1 MQQVFQGMDGQNL
14 IDRIRALKK
23 LTPSEVKIA
32 DLLSRRFPEIVF
44 ENVTTISQ
52 KSSVSKATVVRFISR
67 LGYKNFF
74 EFRNQQR
81 YEVISRLESP
91 IQRYSL
97 KKRQPVEDKKDILGQ
112 NFSYIMENLRHT
124 YNQTDQGKF
133 IRVARLIADPRRHLY
148 IMGQRTSYALGY
160 LFYVLLGY
168 LRPTITL
175 LDIQA
180 SILPDLLVDVT
191 KKDVL
196 FAITHRR
203 YASMTLKVADCF
215 LEQGAKIILLTD
227 SEFSPLSHLADIQL
241 VVPSDGLS
249 IFQSFCAASALLESL
264 VIAALQFSDDSIY
277 DRGEKAEK
285 LYQRFETF
293 FSGRSSVAGKMSRL
307 AERKGK
313 KGSVK
318 ELIGL

>member
-1 MQQVFQGMDGQNL
+1 MDGQNL

-23 LTPSEVKIA
+23 LTPSEAKVA
-32 DLLSRRFPEIVF
+32 DFFSRLFPEIVF

-52 KSSVSKATVVRFISR
+52 KSGVSKATVVRFISR

-74 EFRNQQR
+74 EFRTQQR
-81 YEVISRLESP
+81 YEVVSRLETP

-112 NFSYIMENLRHT
+112 NFSYIMKNLRHT
-124 YNQTDQGKF
+124 YNKTDQGKF
-133 IRVARLIADPRRHLY
+133 IEVARLIADPKRHLY
-148 IMGQRTSYALGY
+148 IMGQRISYALGY

-168 LRPTITL
+168 LRPRITL
-175 LDIQA
+175 LDNQG

-191 KKDVL
+191 KKDIL
-196 FAITHRR
+196 FTITHPR

-215 LEQGAKIILLTD
+215 AKQGAKIILLTD

-277 DRGEKAEK
+277 NRGEKAEK
-285 LYQRFETF
+285 LYERFETF
-293 FSGRSSVAGKMSRL
+293 YLSKSSMAGKKSRL
-307 AERKGK
+307 AEMKDK
-313 KGSVK
+313 KGTVK
-318 ELIGL
+318 E